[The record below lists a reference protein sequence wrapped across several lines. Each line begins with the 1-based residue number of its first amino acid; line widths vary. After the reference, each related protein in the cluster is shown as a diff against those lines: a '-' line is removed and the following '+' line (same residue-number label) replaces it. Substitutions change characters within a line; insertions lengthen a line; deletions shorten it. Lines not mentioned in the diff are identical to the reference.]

1 MRIMSEETPNPDMR
15 DREVAR
21 SLAQTIRL
29 ALMRLTGARAGEESV
44 REVLEEMID
53 EKSSENATPV
63 ESQERML
70 LANVLSLRER
80 TVADVMVPR
89 ADIVAIDVSAT
100 VADLVSL
107 FGREEHSRIPVYQGN
122 LDNAIGMVHIKDII
136 VAQSKGTINARL
148 GSMVRDVLFVAPSM
162 HVLELL
168 LEMRF
173 KRIHMALVVDEFGGV
188 DGLLTIEDLVEEIVG
203 DIDDEYDEDTEPLLV
218 HRPDGALD
226 ADARVDLETFE
237 SVVGS
242 ILNDAERAEIDT
254 LGGLVF
260 DLLGRVPIRG
270 ELVKHPSG
278 MEIEI
283 LEADPRRVRRLRVRG
298 VDVDETKL
306 PTH

>member
-1 MRIMSEETPNPDMR
+1 MSEEPPSTDAPE
-15 DREVAR
+15 REVAR

-29 ALMRLTGARAGEESV
+29 ALMRLTGARDGENSV
-44 REVLEEMID
+44 REVLEELID
-53 EKSSENATPV
+53 EKSESGTPI
-63 ESQERML
+63 ETQERVL

-89 ADIVAIDVSAT
+89 ADIVAIDVTASI
-100 VADLVSL
+100 ADLITL
-107 FGREEHSRIPVYQGN
+107 FSQEEHSRIPVYQGN
-122 LDNAIGMVHIKDII
+122 LDNAIGMVHIKDIV
-136 VAQSKGTINARL
+136 VAQNKGTSVRL
-148 GSMVRDVLFVAPSM
+148 GSLVRDVLFVAPSM

-173 KRIHMALVVDEFGGV
+173 KRVHMALVVDEFGGV

-203 DIDDEYDEDTEPLLV
+203 DIDDEYDDDAEPQLV
-218 HRPDGALD
+218 LRPDGALD
-226 ADARVDLETFE
+226 ADARVSLETFE
-237 SVVGS
+237 SVVGL
-242 ILNDAERAEIDT
+242 ILTNEEREEIDT

-298 VDVDETKL
+298 VEVDETKL

>member
-1 MRIMSEETPNPDMR
+1 MSEETPNSEPR
-15 DREVAR
+15 EREVAR
-21 SLAQTIRL
+21 SLAQSIRL
-29 ALMRLTGARAGEESV
+29 ALMRLTGTRDGEETV
-44 REVLEEMID
+44 REVLEELID
-53 EKSSENATPV
+53 EKASENATPV

-89 ADIVAIDVSAT
+89 ADIVAIDVAST
-100 VADLVSL
+100 VADLIAL

-136 VAQSKGTINARL
+136 VAQSKGTTNARL

-203 DIDDEYDEDTEPLLV
+203 DIDDEYDEDTEPQLV
-218 HRPDGALD
+218 ARPDGALD
-226 ADARVDLETFE
+226 ADARVSLETFE
-237 SVVGS
+237 GVVGT
-242 ILNDAERAEIDT
+242 ILSDEERAEIDT

-283 LEADPRRVRRLRVRG
+283 LEADPRRVKRLRVRG
-298 VDVDETKL
+298 VTADETKL

>member
-1 MRIMSEETPNPDMR
+1 MSEDFPNPDLR
-15 DREVAR
+15 EREVAR

-29 ALMRLTGARAGEESV
+29 ALMRLTGARDGEESV
-44 REVLEEMID
+44 REVLEELID
-53 EKSSENATPV
+53 EKSSEHATPV

-100 VADLVSL
+100 VADLVAL
-107 FGREEHSRIPVYQGN
+107 FGREEHSRIPIYQGN

-136 VAQSKGTINARL
+136 VAQSKGTTNARL

-203 DIDDEYDEDTEPLLV
+203 DIDDEYDEDTEPQLV
-218 HRPDGALD
+218 YRPDGALD
-226 ADARVDLETFE
+226 ADARVSLETFE
-237 SVVGS
+237 NVVGP
-242 ILNDAERAEIDT
+242 ILNDEERAEIDT

-298 VDVDETKL
+298 VAIDEAKL
-306 PTH
+306 PSH

>member
-1 MRIMSEETPNPDMR
+1 MSEDPPNIDVRER
-15 DREVAR
+15 DVAR
-21 SLAQTIRL
+21 SLAPTIRL
-29 ALMRLTGARAGEESV
+29 ALMRLTGARDGEESV
-44 REVLEEMID
+44 REVLEELID
-53 EKSSENATPV
+53 EKASENATPV

-100 VADLVSL
+100 IGDLVAL
-107 FGREEHSRIPVYQGN
+107 FAREEHSRIPVYQGN

-136 VAQSKGTINARL
+136 VAQSKGATVRL

-203 DIDDEYDEDTEPLLV
+203 DIDDEYDEDEEPQLV
-218 HRPDGALD
+218 RRPDGALD
-226 ADARVDLETFE
+226 ADARVSLETFE
-237 SVVGS
+237 DVVGP
-242 ILNDAERAEIDT
+242 ILTEEERAEIDT

-298 VDVDETKL
+298 VTVDETKL
-306 PTH
+306 LSQ

>member
-1 MRIMSEETPNPDMR
+1 MIDDSTNGETR
-15 DREVAR
+15 EREVAR

-29 ALMRLTGARAGEESV
+29 ALMRLTGARDGEESV
-44 REVLEEMID
+44 REVLEELID

-63 ESQERML
+63 ESQERVL

-89 ADIVAIDVSAT
+89 ADIVAIDVSAS
-100 VADLVSL
+100 VGDLVAL
-107 FGREEHSRIPVYQGN
+107 FSREEHSRIPVYQGN
-122 LDNAIGMVHIKDII
+122 LDNAIGMVHIKDVI
-136 VAQSKGTINARL
+136 VAQSKGATVRL

-203 DIDDEYDEDTEPLLV
+203 DIDDEYDEDTEPQLV
-218 HRPDGALD
+218 RRPDGALD
-226 ADARVDLETFE
+226 ADARVSLETFE
-237 SVVGS
+237 NVVGP
-242 ILNDAERAEIDT
+242 ILSEEERAEIDT

-278 MEIEI
+278 MEVEI

-298 VDVDETKL
+298 VEIDETKL
-306 PTH
+306 PAH

>member
-1 MRIMSEETPNPDMR
+1 MSEDSPNIDGR
-15 DREVAR
+15 DRDVTR

-29 ALMRLTGARAGEESV
+29 AISRLTGGRDSEETV
-44 REVLEEMID
+44 REVLEELID
-53 EKSSENATPV
+53 EKASENATPA
-63 ESQERML
+63 ESQERVL

-89 ADIVAIDVSAT
+89 ADIVAIDVSSSMAELIA
-100 VADLVSL
+100 VFERD
-107 FGREEHSRIPVYQGN
+107 EHSRIPVYQGN
-122 LDNAIGMVHIKDII
+122 LDNAIGMIHIKDIV
-136 VAQSKGTINARL
+136 VAQSKGTNARL

-173 KRIHMALVVDEFGGV
+173 KRVHMALVVDEFGGV
-188 DGLLTIEDLVEEIVG
+188 DGLVTIEDLVEEIVG
-203 DIDDEYDEDTEPLLV
+203 DIDDEYDEDTEPQLV
-218 HRPDGALD
+218 RRPDGALD
-226 ADARVDLETFE
+226 ADARVSLETFE
-237 SVVGS
+237 DVVGP
-242 ILNDAERAEIDT
+242 ILGDEERAEIDT

-298 VDVDETKL
+298 VTVDETKL
-306 PTH
+306 PAH

>member
-1 MRIMSEETPNPDMR
+1 MSEDSPNPDPR
-15 DREVAR
+15 EREVAR

-29 ALMRLTGARAGEESV
+29 ALMRLTGSRAGEESV
-44 REVLEEMID
+44 REVLEELID
-53 EKSSENATPV
+53 DNGSDVSTPV
-63 ESQERML
+63 ESQERIL

-100 VADLVSL
+100 VADLVAL

-136 VAQSKGTINARL
+136 VAQSKGTTNARL

-203 DIDDEYDEDTEPLLV
+203 DIDDEYDEDTEPELM

-226 ADARVDLETFE
+226 ADARVSLETFE
-237 SVVGS
+237 TVVGP
-242 ILNDAERAEIDT
+242 ILSDDERAEIDT

-298 VDVDETKL
+298 VTIDDTRL
-306 PTH
+306 SAH

>member
-1 MRIMSEETPNPDMR
+1 MSEETPNSEPR
-15 DREVAR
+15 EREVAR
-21 SLAQTIRL
+21 SLAQSIRL
-29 ALMRLTGARAGEESV
+29 ALMRLTGTRDGEETV
-44 REVLEEMID
+44 REVLEELID
-53 EKSSENATPV
+53 EKASENATPV

-89 ADIVAIDVSAT
+89 ADIVAIDVAST
-100 VADLVSL
+100 VADLIAL

-136 VAQSKGTINARL
+136 VAQSKGTTNARL

-203 DIDDEYDEDTEPLLV
+203 DIDDEYDEDTEPQLV
-218 HRPDGALD
+218 ARPDGALD
-226 ADARVDLETFE
+226 ADARVSLETFE
-237 SVVGS
+237 GVVGT
-242 ILNDAERAEIDT
+242 ILSDEERAEIDT

-260 DLLGRVPIRG
+260 DLLGRVPVRG

-283 LEADPRRVRRLRVRG
+283 LEADPRRVKRLRVRG
-298 VDVDETKL
+298 VTADETKL

>member
-1 MRIMSEETPNPDMR
+1 MSEDFPNPDLR
-15 DREVAR
+15 EREVAR

-29 ALMRLTGARAGEESV
+29 ALMRLTGARDGEESV
-44 REVLEEMID
+44 REVLEELID
-53 EKSSENATPV
+53 EKSSEHATPV

-100 VADLVSL
+100 VADLVAL
-107 FGREEHSRIPVYQGN
+107 FGREEHSRIPIYQGN

-136 VAQSKGTINARL
+136 VAQSKGSTNARL

-203 DIDDEYDEDTEPLLV
+203 DIDDEYDEDTEPQLV
-218 HRPDGALD
+218 YRPDGALD
-226 ADARVDLETFE
+226 ADARVSLETFE
-237 SVVGS
+237 NVVGP
-242 ILNDAERAEIDT
+242 ILNDEERAEIDT

-298 VDVDETKL
+298 VAIDEAKL
-306 PTH
+306 PSH

>member
-1 MRIMSEETPNPDMR
+1 
-15 DREVAR
+15 
-21 SLAQTIRL
+21 
-29 ALMRLTGARAGEESV
+29 MRLTGARDGEESV
-44 REVLEEMID
+44 REVLEELID
-53 EKSSENATPV
+53 EKSSEHATPV

-100 VADLVSL
+100 VADLVAL

-136 VAQSKGTINARL
+136 VAQSKGTTNARL

-203 DIDDEYDEDTEPLLV
+203 DIDDEYDEDTEPQLV
-218 HRPDGALD
+218 YRPDGALD
-226 ADARVDLETFE
+226 ADARVSLETFE
-237 SVVGS
+237 NVVGP
-242 ILNDAERAEIDT
+242 ILNDEERAEIDT

-298 VDVDETKL
+298 VAVDEAKL
-306 PTH
+306 PSH

>member
-1 MRIMSEETPNPDMR
+1 MSEETPNSEPR
-15 DREVAR
+15 EREVAR
-21 SLAQTIRL
+21 SLAQSIRL
-29 ALMRLTGARAGEESV
+29 ALMRLTGTRDGEETV
-44 REVLEEMID
+44 REVLEELID
-53 EKSSENATPV
+53 EKASENATPV

-89 ADIVAIDVSAT
+89 ADIVAIDVAST
-100 VADLVSL
+100 VADLIAL

-136 VAQSKGTINARL
+136 VAQSKGTTNARL

-173 KRIHMALVVDEFGGV
+173 KRIHMARVVDEFGGV

-203 DIDDEYDEDTEPLLV
+203 DIDDEYDEDTEPQLV
-218 HRPDGALD
+218 ARPDGALD
-226 ADARVDLETFE
+226 ADARVSLETFE
-237 SVVGS
+237 GVVGT
-242 ILNDAERAEIDT
+242 ILSDEERAEIDT

-283 LEADPRRVRRLRVRG
+283 LEADPRRVKRLRVRG
-298 VDVDETKL
+298 VTADETKL

>member
-1 MRIMSEETPNPDMR
+1 MNDDSTNGDARE
-15 DREVAR
+15 REVAR

-29 ALMRLTGARAGEESV
+29 ALMRLTGARDGEETV
-44 REVLEEMID
+44 REVLEELID
-53 EKSSENATPV
+53 EKASENATPI

-70 LANVLSLRER
+70 LANVLSLHER

-100 VADLVSL
+100 INDLVAL
-107 FGREEHSRIPVYQGN
+107 FAREEHSRIPVYQGN

-136 VAQSKGTINARL
+136 VAQSKGAPVRL

-173 KRIHMALVVDEFGGV
+173 KRVHMALVVDEFGGV

-203 DIDDEYDEDTEPLLV
+203 DIDDEYDEDTEPQLV

-226 ADARVDLETFE
+226 ADARVSLETFE
-237 SVVGS
+237 DVVGP
-242 ILNDAERAEIDT
+242 ILTDEERAEIDT

-298 VDVDETKL
+298 VAVDETKL
-306 PTH
+306 PAH

>member
-1 MRIMSEETPNPDMR
+1 MSEDFPNPDLR
-15 DREVAR
+15 EREVAR

-29 ALMRLTGARAGEESV
+29 ALMRLTGARDGEESV
-44 REVLEEMID
+44 REVLEELID
-53 EKSSENATPV
+53 EKSSEHATPV

-100 VADLVSL
+100 VADLVAL

-136 VAQSKGTINARL
+136 VAQSKGTTNARL

-168 LEMRF
+168 VEMRF

-203 DIDDEYDEDTEPLLV
+203 DIDDEYDEDTEPQLV
-218 HRPDGALD
+218 YRPDGALD
-226 ADARVDLETFE
+226 ADARVSLETFE
-237 SVVGS
+237 NVVGP
-242 ILNDAERAEIDT
+242 ILNDEERAEIDT

-298 VDVDETKL
+298 VAVDEAKL
-306 PTH
+306 PSH

>member
-1 MRIMSEETPNPDMR
+1 MSEDFPNPDLR
-15 DREVAR
+15 EREVAR

-29 ALMRLTGARAGEESV
+29 ALMRLTGARDGEESV
-44 REVLEEMID
+44 REVLEELID
-53 EKSSENATPV
+53 EKSSEHATPV

-100 VADLVSL
+100 VADLVAL

-136 VAQSKGTINARL
+136 VAQSKGTTNARL

-203 DIDDEYDEDTEPLLV
+203 DIDDEYDEDTEPQLV
-218 HRPDGALD
+218 YRPDGALD
-226 ADARVDLETFE
+226 ADARVSLETFE
-237 SVVGS
+237 NVVGP
-242 ILNDAERAEIDT
+242 ILNDEERAEIDT

-298 VDVDETKL
+298 VAVDEAKL
-306 PTH
+306 PSH